1 MTNFETHPTLDQL
14 SDLLDGEIASVERQP
29 IDEHLEYCSECA
41 ERISR
46 LQMLLRDARALP
58 DAVEPPPALW
68 RDVRAR
74 VQPVARRSPQRWYL
88 AAAAVLLVALS
99 SGITALLVRRTPVAI
114 VKREATPVASAALTL
129 PAPARAV
136 DADYAAPIR
145 ELNETLAQHRA
156 QLDPATIAKVET
168 SLAVIDSAIVEARHA
183 LAADPASLTLLDI
196 LSANYQRKLELLRR
210 ANELPPST

>member
-14 SDLLDGEIASVERQP
+14 SDLLEGQLSSGERQP
-29 IDEHLEYCSECA
+29 IDEHLESCSECA
-41 ERISR
+41 ERMSR
-46 LQMLLRDARALP
+46 LEMLLHDARALP
-58 DAVEPPPALW
+58 GAVEPPPALW

-74 VQPVARRSPQRWYL
+74 LQPVARRSPHRWYL
-88 AAAAVLLVALS
+88 AAAAVVLVALS
-99 SGITALLVRRTPVAI
+99 SGITALLVRRTPVA
-114 VKREATPVASAALTL
+114 VVRREATPVAPAALGL
-129 PAPARAV
+129 PASARAI

-156 QLDPATIAKVET
+156 QLDPATVAKVET
-168 SLAVIDSAIVEARHA
+168 SLAVIDSAIAEARHA
-183 LAADPASLTLLDI
+183 LAADPASLTLVDI